1 MSEGIWFFGVS
12 NSWYVLFVRETF
24 SNEVERNCTQ
34 SQFKI
39 RCEPLRIR
47 KTIKI
52 RNRDVCVNQ
61 AENKRPVPQVP
72 RVAVIDRFDCISIF

>member
-1 MSEGIWFFGVS
+1 MSEGSGVS

-39 RCEPLRIR
+39 RCEPLRIG

-61 AENKRPVPQVP
+61 VLKSRGWPL
-72 RVAVIDRFDCISIF
+72 